1 MARGTPGGTGEW
13 SGASTSAAAARRRS
27 LPQSWG
33 AEAVGRGP
41 EAAGPEAKCSTVV
54 RLGGGFKPGLGLS
67 AKTEWGRQKALAFSE
82 VWGSPGAPGCR
93 TGLVPE
99 N

>member
-33 AEAVGRGP
+33 GGLRRWDGSGGSGSRSEVFNGGAVGWGLQTRPWIVRQNGMGP
-41 EAAGPEAKCSTVV
+41 PKGTCIQ
-54 RLGGGFKPGLGLS
+54 RGLGV
-67 AKTEWGRQKALAFSE
+67 A
-82 VWGSPGAPGCR
+82 GCPR
-93 TGLVPE
+93 LPDWARS
-99 N
+99 